1 MALLDHVQSEL
12 RELEA
17 AGLLRRPRHVEGP
30 QGPRLRVDG
39 RSVLCF
45 CSNNYLGLAE
55 HPALLHAAQTALDRH
70 GLGSGASRL
79 ISGTME
85 PHRLAEQR
93 LARFVGAEAA
103 LLFATGYAANTGTLA
118 ALAGPQDVI
127 FSDALN
133 HASLIDGCRLSRAT
147 VHVYPHGDTDHLEAL
162 LARHRPHARRAIIA
176 SDALFS
182 MDGDRAPVVALRRL
196 ADRHDA
202 ALLVDEAHALGVV
215 GPQGRGLCAAA
226 GVVPDVLIGT
236 LGKAFG
242 VAGAFAAAR
251 TPIVQLLYNRARS
264 FVFSTAPPPST
275 AAAVAESVELVATA
289 DDRRTRLA
297 DHAERLR
304 TELTALGCRVPPGRG
319 PIVPLLIGAADA
331 TMRLSAALFD
341 RGFFVQGIRPPTVPR
356 DTSRLRIVPIAT
368 HTDEDVSQLI
378 DAIRTL
384 LPSTGGS
391 P

>member
-1 MALLDHVQSEL
+1 MTLVDLVQSEL

-17 AGLLRRPRHVEGP
+17 AGLLRGLRHVEGS
-30 QGPRLRVDG
+30 QGHQLRVDG

-45 CSNNYLGLAE
+45 CSNNYLGFAD
-55 HPALLHAAQTALDRH
+55 HPVLVQAAKEALDRH
-70 GLGSGASRL
+70 GVGSGASRL
-79 ISGTME
+79 ISGTMQ
-85 PHRLAEQR
+85 PHRHAEQR
-93 LARFVGAEAA
+93 LASFVGAEAA

-118 ALAGPQDVI
+118 SLAGPQDVI

-133 HASLIDGCRLSRAT
+133 HASLIDGCRLSRAA
-147 VHVYPHGDTDHLEAL
+147 VHVYRHRDPDHLQSL
-162 LARHRPHARRAIIA
+162 LAQHRPHARRALIV

-196 ADRHDA
+196 ADHYDA
-202 ALLVDEAHALGVV
+202 ALVIDEAHALGVL
-215 GPQGRGLCAAA
+215 GPQGRGVCAAA
-226 GVVPDVLIGT
+226 GLAPDVLIGT

-251 TPIVQLLYNRARS
+251 APVIQLLYNRARS

-275 AAAVAESVELVATA
+275 AAAIAEAVELVAAA

-297 DHAERLR
+297 HHATRLR
-304 TELTALGCRVPPGRG
+304 TELSALGCQLPSEQG
-319 PIVPLLIGAADA
+319 PIVPLLVGAADA

-341 RGFFVQGIRPPTVPR
+341 RGFFVQGIRPPTVPAG
-356 DTSRLRIVPIAT
+356 TSRLRIVPIAT
-368 HTDEDVSQLI
+368 HTDDDVSQLI

-384 LPSTGGS
+384 RPFSGGPS
-391 P
+391 